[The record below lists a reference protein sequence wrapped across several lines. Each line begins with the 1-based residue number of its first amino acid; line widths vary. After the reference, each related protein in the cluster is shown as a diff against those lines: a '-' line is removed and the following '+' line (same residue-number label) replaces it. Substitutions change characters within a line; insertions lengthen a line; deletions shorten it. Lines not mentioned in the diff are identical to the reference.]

1 MTYKQKLQ
9 AFFDGKK
16 EITANNT
23 YLGWDWN
30 LSDKQYKNLKK
41 KQIVEG
47 CIIFNSK
54 NFIEQLLKGIIIT
67 ENSIIKCKKTIKLCG
82 TTPKYA
88 EAKKSCYRDIGL
100 YKKDI
105 LKKKEAIEYYKQ
117 VISFCEGL

>member
-9 AFFDGKK
+9 AFFEGKK

-54 NFIEQLLKGIIIT
+54 NFIEGLLNGIKRC
-67 ENSIIKCKKTIKLCG
+67 ENAIAKCEKNIKLCG
-82 TTPKYA
+82 NIPKYA
-88 EAKKSCYRDIGL
+88 EGKKSLYREIGIH
-100 YKKDI
+100 KKDI